1 MENVWMRLEVMPSV
15 GTLGVKVR
23 LYFDPGVPGCAY
35 ASMSSNCAAAWAW
48 VCQLRLVGKVV
59 EVAEIVSLRL
69 SRGSI
74 STGNLVQM

>member
-35 ASMSSNCAAAWAW
+35 TSMSSNCVAAWAS
-48 VCQLRLVGKVV
+48 VCQLRLGGKVV
-59 EVAEIVSLRL
+59 EVA
-69 SRGSI
+69 
-74 STGNLVQM
+74 